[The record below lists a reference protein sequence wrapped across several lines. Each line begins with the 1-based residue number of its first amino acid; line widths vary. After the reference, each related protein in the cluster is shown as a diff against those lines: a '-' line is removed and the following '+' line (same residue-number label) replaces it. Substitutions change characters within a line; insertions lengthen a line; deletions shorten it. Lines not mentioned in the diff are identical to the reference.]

1 MYMNRF
7 FNMHWTEANIVT
19 NTIALLG
26 MDEGSI
32 DKAWAATL
40 KIKLLFSIRRSLL

>member
-7 FNMHWTEANIVT
+7 FNMHWTETNIVT
-19 NTIALLG
+19 NTVALLG
-26 MDEGSI
+26 MDEGI
-32 DKAWAATL
+32 DKAWASTL